1 MQALR
6 ELQGEVEAGALA
18 IDRRDTVESLMRRYL
33 QDEVR
38 YRLRTGS
45 LRQSTAES
53 YERLARNHITPRL
66 GHLRLSDLMP
76 LAIQS
81 AYDEMLR
88 EGLSPGTIQKV
99 HGVLRSAC
107 DTAVKNGALKANV
120 ATRVR
125 TPSIPRT
132 EAPHLTLDQVR
143 DLAEATE
150 GHRDHAL
157 WLSMAYA
164 GLRLGEVL
172 ALRWENVDLEARGRV
187 PLSGGSSRDR
197 S

>member
-1 MQALR
+1 MTSRRGHGEGSVYQRSRDGKWCAVVDLGWVDGRRRRKTRTADTRHGAVQALR

-88 EGLSPGTIQKV
+88 EGLSPGTIQK
-99 HGVLRSAC
+99 
-107 DTAVKNGALKANV
+107 
-120 ATRVR
+120 
-125 TPSIPRT
+125 
-132 EAPHLTLDQVR
+132 
-143 DLAEATE
+143 
-150 GHRDHAL
+150 
-157 WLSMAYA
+157 LS
-164 GLRLGEVL
+164 LIHI
-172 ALRWENVDLEARGRV
+172 
-187 PLSGGSSRDR
+187 
-197 S
+197 